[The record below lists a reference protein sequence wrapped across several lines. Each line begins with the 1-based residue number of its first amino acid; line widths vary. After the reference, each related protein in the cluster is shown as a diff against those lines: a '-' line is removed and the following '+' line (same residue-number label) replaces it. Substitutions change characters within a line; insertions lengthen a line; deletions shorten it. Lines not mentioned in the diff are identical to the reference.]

1 MSVNGTHSPFGNPN
15 AQRQG
20 QDALGTELS
29 PGGRDRQGNDRHG
42 AGARQGD
49 RFGQAL
55 SRAMAASRR
64 PEIDDR
70 PEVTPAA
77 VPLSPLQPLAP
88 VTAETAPAPKMDTT
102 GIAERIERYLRG
114 AEGAAALRQGEGMV
128 VKLPG
133 NALGVTQVALRLE
146 GEVLVVSVSMQTQAA
161 AAQMSLLGQAIQSR
175 TRHSVRLETEGEER
189 PSEEAPF
196 NPLIP
201 RGRLG

>member
-29 PGGRDRQGNDRHG
+29 PGGRDRQGNDRQG

-55 SRAMAASRR
+55 SRAMAATRR
-64 PEIDDR
+64 PDIDDR

-77 VPLSPLQPLAP
+77 VPLSPLQPIANLTTEAAP
-88 VTAETAPAPKMDTT
+88 PARLDTN

-114 AEGAAALRQGEGMV
+114 AEGAASLRQGEGMV

-146 GEVLVVSVSMQTQAA
+146 GEVLVVSVSMQAQAG
-161 AAQMSLLGQAIQSR
+161 AAQMSVLGQAIQSR
-175 TRHSVRLETEGEER
+175 TRHTVRLEAEGEDGHA
-189 PSEEAPF
+189 EEATF

-201 RGRLG
+201 RGRQG

>member
-29 PGGRDRQGNDRHG
+29 PGGRDRQGNNRHG
-42 AGARQGD
+42 DGARQGD

-55 SRAMAASRR
+55 SRAMAATRR
-64 PEIDDR
+64 AEIDDR
-70 PEVTPAA
+70 PEATPAA

-88 VTAETAPAPKMDTT
+88 VIAEATPATRMDTT

-114 AEGAAALRQGEGMV
+114 AEGAASLRQGEGMV

-146 GEVLVVSVSMQTQAA
+146 GEVLVVSVSMQAQAG
-161 AAQMSLLGQAIQSR
+161 AAQMSVLGQAIQSR
-175 TRHSVRLETEGEER
+175 TRHTVRLEAEGEDR
-189 PSEEAPF
+189 PSEDAPF

-201 RGRLG
+201 RGRQG

>member
-29 PGGRDRQGNDRHG
+29 PGGRDRQGNNRHG
-42 AGARQGD
+42 DSARQGD

-55 SRAMAASRR
+55 SRAMAATRR
-64 PEIDDR
+64 PELDDR

-88 VTAETAPAPKMDTT
+88 LPVDTTPATRMDTT

-114 AEGAAALRQGEGMV
+114 VEGAASLRQGEGMV

-146 GEVLVVSVSMQTQAA
+146 GEVLVVSVSMQAQAG
-161 AAQMSLLGQAIQSR
+161 AAQMSVLGQAIQSR
-175 TRHSVRLETEGEER
+175 TRHTVRLEAEGEDG

-201 RGRLG
+201 RGRHA